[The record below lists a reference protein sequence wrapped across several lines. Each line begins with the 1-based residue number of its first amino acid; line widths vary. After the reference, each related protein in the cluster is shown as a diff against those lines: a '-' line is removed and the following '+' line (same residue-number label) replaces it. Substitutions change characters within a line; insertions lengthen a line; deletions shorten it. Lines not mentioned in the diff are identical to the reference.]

1 MAEVGGTVTT
11 SPSITV
17 ASYNMRK
24 AIGTDRRRDPQRVL
38 DVLREIGADVVALQE
53 ADKRFGGRASAVP
66 HELIDEHGLYKPV
79 QFGLRHRRTLENV
92 VTAIEA
98 ELRRR
103 LGGTFTTDELA
114 ELYERGTDWCTDL
127 AATVAPDAPW
137 AWDARTVA
145 DAAFLRY
152 LRDARDFA
160 GGRRTE
166 P

>member
-1 MAEVGGTVTT
+1 VAT
-11 SPSITV
+11 SF
-17 ASYNMRK
+17 
-24 AIGTDRRRDPQRVL
+24 D
-38 DVLREIGADVVALQE
+38 VALGQWRE
-53 ADKRFGGRASAVP
+53 GERRMAGAPLEHRAA
-66 HELIDEHGLYKPV
+66 LDI
-79 QFGLRHRRTLENV
+79 V
-92 VTAIEA
+92 VTRIEA
-98 ELRRR
+98 ELRKK

-114 ELYERGTDWCTDL
+114 ELYACGTDWCTDL
-127 AATVAPDAPW
+127 AAAVAPDAPW

>member
-1 MAEVGGTVTT
+1 MTT
-11 SPSITV
+11 SFEI
-17 ASYNMRK
+17 ALGQWRE
-24 AIGTDRRRDPQRVL
+24 GERRMAGAPPEQRRAL
-38 DVLREIGADVVALQE
+38 ELVVS
-53 ADKRFGGRASAVP
+53 R
-66 HELIDEHGLYKPV
+66 
-79 QFGLRHRRTLENV
+79 
-92 VTAIEA
+92 IEA

-103 LGGTFTTDELA
+103 LGGTFTTDELT
-114 ELYERGTDWCTDL
+114 ELYASGTDWCTDL
-127 AATVAPDAPW
+127 AAAVAPDAPW

>member
-1 MAEVGGTVTT
+1 VATSFEIALGQWREGERRMAGAPLEHR
-11 SPSITV
+11 
-17 ASYNMRK
+17 A
-24 AIGTDRRRDPQRVL
+24 AL
-38 DVLREIGADVVALQE
+38 DI
-53 ADKRFGGRASAVP
+53 
-66 HELIDEHGLYKPV
+66 
-79 QFGLRHRRTLENV
+79 V
-92 VTAIEA
+92 VTRIEA
-98 ELRRR
+98 ELRKR

-114 ELYERGTDWCTDL
+114 ELYDRGTAWCTDL
-127 AATVAPDAPW
+127 AAAVAPEAPW

>member
-1 MAEVGGTVTT
+1 MVTGFETALEQWREGERRMAGA
-11 SPSITV
+11 P
-17 ASYNMRK
+17 
-24 AIGTDRRRDPQRVL
+24 PQ
-38 DVLREIGADVVALQE
+38 Q
-53 ADKRFGGRASAVP
+53 
-66 HELIDEHGLYKPV
+66 
-79 QFGLRHRRTLENV
+79 RRTLERV
-92 VTAIEA
+92 VAAVEA

-103 LGGTFTTDELA
+103 LGGTFTTDELT
-114 ELYERGTDWCTDL
+114 ELYEHGTDWCTGL

-137 AWDARTVA
+137 AWDARTIA

>member
-1 MAEVGGTVTT
+1 MAT
-11 SPSITV
+11 SFETALGQWREGERRV
-17 ASYNMRK
+17 A
-24 AIGTDRRRDPQRVL
+24 
-38 DVLREIGADVVALQE
+38 GAPLEHRAALEDVVT
-53 ADKRFGGRASAVP
+53 RIVG
-66 HELIDEHGLYKPV
+66 
-79 QFGLRHRRTLENV
+79 
-92 VTAIEA
+92 
-98 ELRRR
+98 ELRKR
-103 LGGTFTTDELA
+103 LGGTFPTDELT

-152 LRDARDFA
+152 VRDARDFA